1 VLTLA
6 AQENSLGA
14 GISMLF
20 VYSLGLGIPFI
31 LAAVAIRPFL
41 GFMGRFKKYFGVM
54 EKVMGLLLVL
64 TGLLFLFGAQNWLGQ
79 WMLETFPG
87 LSGIE
92 AWLTPENLK
101 SDILKKSGG

>member
-6 AQENSLGA
+6 AQENSLSA
-14 GISMLF
+14 GVSMLF

-41 GFMGRFKKYFGVM
+41 GFMSRFKKHFGLM
-54 EKVMGLLLVL
+54 EKIMGLLLVA

-87 LSGIE
+87 LAGVE
-92 AWLTPENLK
+92 AWLTPESLK
-101 SDILKKSGG
+101 TDILNKSGG